1 LFVPSYEGGGSLSKY
16 NSPNDPIED
25 RPLMGKDHHLRV
37 PKVASRGGV
46 LLRLVAIKVHAAL
59 EEGVRGIQDK
69 IMSYACVPVSVLCL

>member
-1 LFVPSYEGGGSLSKY
+1 
-16 NSPNDPIED
+16 
-25 RPLMGKDHHLRV
+25 MGKDHHLRV